1 MFDLRGKRVY
11 IAGHRGMVGSALMR
25 RLAGEGCTLLTAT
38 RAEVDLRR
46 QDQVEAWFAANR
58 PDVVFLA
65 AARVGGIWANSNFPG
80 EFIYEN
86 LMVAANIIEAARVG
100 GVAKLLFLGS
110 ACIYPKEA
118 PQPIPESALLTGPL
132 EPTNE
137 WYAVAKIAGI
147 KLAQGYR
154 QQYGCDFISAQP
166 TNLYGPGD
174 NFDLKQ
180 SHVIPALIRKA
191 QAAKDA
197 GDATMPIWGSGTP
210 RREFLH
216 VDDLADALVFLVQ
229 RYSDA
234 DIVNVGSGEEVTIR
248 ELAETVNRV
257 VGYDGTLTFDASKPD
272 GVMRK
277 LVDVSKINALGWR
290 HRYGLADG
298 LAHTYRW
305 FLEHHADARGLDA

>member
-1 MFDLRGKRVY
+1 MFDLAGKRVY
-11 IAGHRGMVGSALMR
+11 VAGHRGMVGSALMR
-25 RLAGEGCTLLTAT
+25 RLAGEGCTLLTAP
-38 RAEVDLRR
+38 RAELDLRR
-46 QDQVEAWFAANR
+46 QDQVEAWFATNR

-86 LMVAANIIEAARVG
+86 MMVEANVIEAARANN
-100 GVAKLLFLGS
+100 VAKLLFLGS
-110 ACIYPKEA
+110 ACIYPRDA

-191 QAAKDA
+191 EAAKAA

-210 RREFLH
+210 KREFLH
-216 VDDLADALVFLVQ
+216 VDDLADALVFLVR

-234 DIVNVGSGEEVTIR
+234 GIVNVGSGEEVTIR

-257 VGYDGTLTFDASKPD
+257 VGFEGALTFDATKPD

-290 HRYGLADG
+290 HRYGLEEG